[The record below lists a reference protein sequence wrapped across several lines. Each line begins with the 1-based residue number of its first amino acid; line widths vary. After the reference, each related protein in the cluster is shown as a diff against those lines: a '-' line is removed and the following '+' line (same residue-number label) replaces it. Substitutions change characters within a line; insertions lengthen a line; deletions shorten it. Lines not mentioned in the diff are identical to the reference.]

1 MRSILTK
8 DEFDKAAV
16 QQCAELSPDSI
27 SALGVLEIDDYSD
40 LRAEFGMS
48 VAEIIA
54 GRLYSF
60 LSEDDNERMLIG
72 KVSDST
78 YFLGF
83 RDYSNADEID
93 DYCSGMLEKISGFN
107 TEPPFTVSI
116 GIVSTTLNSPVINVD
131 YRTVLDRAFR
141 ALMIARRENTGFY
154 HLYPTYTSKKY
165 RVLLVEDQSL
175 PRQLIEN
182 MLNDSNKYVV
192 INSITNADLAHFY
205 CAQGNIDLVVMDV
218 LTDMGANGL
227 DASARIKKSFPD
239 IKIVIITSMPEVSY
253 LRRAREANVD
263 SFWYKEIDDISL
275 IEVIDRT
282 MKGEHVYPDKTP
294 EVALGLISS
303 YELTDREI
311 EVLRELM
318 SGETNQE
325 IASKLYISVNTVR
338 DHISNMLLKT
348 GLNSRTELA
357 VRAREIGLVILDRNN
372 QDR

>member
-1 MRSILTK
+1 MTTIYSK
-8 DEFDKAAV
+8 EEFDSLIIDKFSSFI
-16 QQCAELSPDSI
+16 QNGI
-27 SALGVLEIDDYSD
+27 FALGVLEIDNFSD
-40 LRAEFGMS
+40 LRAEYGISF
-48 VAEIIA
+48 ADTAA
-54 GRLYSF
+54 GKLYA
-60 LSEDDNERMLIG
+60 LLTEEENERIIVG
-72 KVSDST
+72 KLSDST
-78 YFLGF
+78 YLLGF
-83 RDYSNADEID
+83 MNYTDSQMID
-93 DYCSGMLEKISGFN
+93 DFCLGLIDRVCNIKS
-107 TEPPFTVSI
+107 EPLIRISI
-116 GIVSTTLNSPVINVD
+116 GIISSSETEINTESE
-131 YRTVLDRAFR
+131 YRDALDRAFK
-141 ALMIARRENTGFY
+141 ALLIARREGKAFY
-154 HLYPTYTSKKY
+154 HINLPYENKKY

-182 MLNDSNKYVV
+182 MLKDSNRYEVV
-192 INSITNADLAHFY
+192 NSITNADLAYFY
-205 CAQGNIDLVVMDV
+205 CAKGQIDLVVMDV

-263 SFWYKEIDDISL
+263 SFWYKEVDDVSL
-275 IEVIDRT
+275 LEVIDRT
-282 MKGEHVYPDKTP
+282 IKGECVYPDKTP

-303 YELTDREI
+303 YELTEREI

-325 IASKLYISVNTVR
+325 IAKKLYISVNTVR

-372 QDR
+372 ADH